1 MNKDQTHTPHNILV
15 IGALGQI
22 GSDLT
27 AALRTRFGKNHIVA
41 ADIRKPAYY
50 EGPFVMLDVTDKE
63 AIIEVVQQYAIK
75 EIYHLAAIL
84 SAKGERNPQ
93 LAWEINMKGLLNILD
108 IAKEYPVQKVFWPS
122 SIAVFGPNSPKQQ
135 TPQYCVTDPTTVY
148 GISKLAGERWCEYY
162 FEKYGVDV
170 RSLRYPGLISYKGA
184 PGGGTTDYAVEIY
197 HHAVKGEPY
206 TGFLSEETALP
217 MMYMPDA
224 IRATIELMCAP
235 AENIQI
241 RSSYNL
247 AGMSFTPAE
256 VYASICQHVP
266 SFQADFEPDFR
277 QLIADSWPSSIDDSQ
292 ATQDWGW
299 EMAYDLEKMTT
310 EMLAQLQEKYM
321 LETVSS

>member
-27 AALRTRFGKNHIVA
+27 AALRARFGKNHIVA
-41 ADIRKPAYY
+41 ADIREPAYK

-184 PGGGTTDYAVEIY
+184 P
-197 HHAVKGEPY
+197 
-206 TGFLSEETALP
+206 
-217 MMYMPDA
+217 
-224 IRATIELMCAP
+224 
-235 AENIQI
+235 
-241 RSSYNL
+241 
-247 AGMSFTPAE
+247 
-256 VYASICQHVP
+256 
-266 SFQADFEPDFR
+266 
-277 QLIADSWPSSIDDSQ
+277 
-292 ATQDWGW
+292 
-299 EMAYDLEKMTT
+299 
-310 EMLAQLQEKYM
+310 
-321 LETVSS
+321 